1 MRIEVFKPSWVELTP
16 YSLADSKSECI
27 ARRTSLTTRHL
38 GKRLNVVGLIDI
50 NKAHAENILRMK
62 RADDSITGYDN
73 ARVFASIDEAA
84 EALKGDL
91 APKYVTGHNMMASS
105 INVSADSLSM
115 AFKVHLEE
123 PPSPAPTRI
132 SDSTS
137 TSPMRPSLSRSP
149 FPLGQWTSCK
159 R

>member
-1 MRIEVFKPSWVELTP
+1 
-16 YSLADSKSECI
+16 
-27 ARRTSLTTRHL
+27 
-38 GKRLNVVGLIDI
+38 LIDI

-91 APKYVTGHNMMASS
+91 APRYVIGHNTMASS

-137 TSPMRPSLSRSP
+137 TSPMRPSSSRSP
-149 FPLGQWTSCK
+149 FPLGQWTSWK